1 MTDEDL
7 GTITTEL
14 VGHVLEI
21 TIDRQAKRNAFTP
34 KMFAD
39 MQAAYTRL
47 DEEDDLWVG
56 LVRLHSGW

>member
-34 KMFAD
+34 
-39 MQAAYTRL
+39 
-47 DEEDDLWVG
+47 
-56 LVRLHSGW
+56 